1 MMQVDEVV
9 RVVLRSGS
17 SSIRPLPITVAKCTT
32 EFDSLVEVVTCG
44 PGLGPLVADADTSLS
59 GSIVST
65 VWSVH
70 GSLLRVLVRRAF
82 GSLLRMLSSMALTLL
97 MLIGA
102 PVEVSTKSSTEG
114 GVMGPAVKFP
124 GSILTPLS
132 SGEHG

>member
-1 MMQVDEVV
+1 MQVDEVV

-17 SSIRPLPITVAKCTT
+17 SSIRPLPITVVKCTT
-32 EFDSLVEVVTCG
+32 DFDSLVEVVTCG
-44 PGLGPLVADADTSLS
+44 PGLGPLVADADTSL
-59 GSIVST
+59 VST

-70 GSLLRVLVRRAF
+70 GSLLRVLVRRAL
-82 GSLLRMLSSMALTLL
+82 GSLLRVLSSMALTLL
-97 MLIGA
+97 MTILVGA

>member
-1 MMQVDEVV
+1 MQVDEVV

-17 SSIRPLPITVAKCTT
+17 SLIRPLPITVVKCTT
-32 EFDSLVEVVTCG
+32 IFDSPVEVVTCG
-44 PGLGPLVADADTSLS
+44 PGLGPLVAVVDIPL
-59 GSIVST
+59 IST

-97 MLIGA
+97 MTDGA

-114 GVMGPAVKFP
+114 GVMGTAVKFP
-124 GSILTPLS
+124 GSR
-132 SGEHG
+132 

>member
-1 MMQVDEVV
+1 MQVDEVV

-44 PGLGPLVADADTSLS
+44 PGLGPLVADTDTSLS

-70 GSLLRVLVRRAF
+70 G
-82 GSLLRMLSSMALTLL
+82 
-97 MLIGA
+97 
-102 PVEVSTKSSTEG
+102 
-114 GVMGPAVKFP
+114 
-124 GSILTPLS
+124 
-132 SGEHG
+132 